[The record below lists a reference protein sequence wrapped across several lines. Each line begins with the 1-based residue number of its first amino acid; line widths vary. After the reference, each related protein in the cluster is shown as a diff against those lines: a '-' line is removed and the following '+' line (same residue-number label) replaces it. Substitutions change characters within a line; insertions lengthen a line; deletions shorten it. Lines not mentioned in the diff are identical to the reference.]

1 MVLPQPIPLFDLKEY
16 TYTNNPLPMQYLGSK
31 TRIAKWIL
39 ERIQAQFPDAVL
51 FVDPFA
57 GTGSVSIEAKER
69 GYQLFV
75 NDLQPY
81 SSVVL
86 NSLFCAARD
95 ELTETAKEITQLKD
109 DAHLLA
115 NGRGAAHSLL
125 EAERSQFK
133 RPKSGGWRWEDYRD
147 FCEKTSLVNGFA
159 DETSRLKQENAWNL
173 FVHYYA
179 NTYFGV
185 EQCLQLDALRE
196 YAENT
201 HSESVRTHIL
211 AATIT
216 AMTYAVSSTTHLA
229 QFLKP
234 TSAKRALHL
243 IERRSYNLIDAVA
256 ERLNDLAVF
265 PLPELPAQV
274 SQTDFRQALDLI
286 ALDERSVVYVDP
298 PYFKEHYSRY
308 YHVLDTFYLY
318 DYPKLTY
325 NERLGSTTV
334 GRYREDRT
342 VSDFGLKSSVQKA
355 FSDLFLLIY
364 QSGAKLAVSYAD
376 TSLVSKEQLIR
387 LAEEARLDTQVQE
400 VRLMHS
406 GQGQPRNKT
415 VTEFL
420 FLMQPKHS

>member
-1 MVLPQPIPLFDLKEY
+1 MVLPQTIPLFDLKEY

-39 ERIQAQFPDAVL
+39 EQIQTQFPEVVL

-57 GTGSVSIEAKER
+57 GTGSVSIEAKDR
-69 GYQLFV
+69 GYQLFI

-86 NSLFCAARD
+86 KSLFCAARD
-95 ELTETAKEITQLKD
+95 ELTETAIEITKLKA
-109 DAHLLA
+109 DAYLLA
-115 NGRGAAHSLL
+115 DGRGTARSLL
-125 EAERSQFK
+125 EDERSQFK
-133 RPKSGGWRWEDYRD
+133 HTKRGGWRWEDYQN

-173 FVHYYA
+173 FVRYYA

-185 EQCLQLDALRE
+185 EQCLQLDTLRE
-196 YAENT
+196 FAESIP
-201 HSESVRTHIL
+201 SEDMRMHIL

-265 PLPELPAQV
+265 PLPELPTQV
-274 SQTDFRQALDLI
+274 SQTDFRLALDSI
-286 ALDERSVVYVDP
+286 ALGEHSVVYVDP

-318 DYPKLTY
+318 DYPELTY
-325 NERLGSTTV
+325 NERLGSTTI

-342 VSDFGLKSSVQKA
+342 ISDFGLKSSVQKA
-355 FSDLFLLIY
+355 FSDLFALIY

-376 TSLVSKEQLIR
+376 TSLVSKEQLIH
-387 LAEEARLDTQVQE
+387 LAEEARLDTRVQE

>member
-1 MVLPQPIPLFDLKEY
+1 VVPSQQIPLFDLKEKKCI
-16 TYTNNPLPMQYLGSK
+16 NNPLPMQYLGSK

-39 ERIQAQFPDAVL
+39 AQIQTQFPEVVS

-57 GTGSVSIEAKER
+57 GTGSVSIEANDK
-69 GYQLFV
+69 GYQLFA
-75 NDLQPY
+75 NDVQPY
-81 SSVVL
+81 SSIVL
-86 NSLFCAARD
+86 KSLFCAARD
-95 ELTETAKEITQLKD
+95 ELTKTATEITKLKD
-109 DAHLLA
+109 DTYLLA
-115 NGRGAAHSLL
+115 NGRSSARSLL
-125 EAERSQFK
+125 EAEKSLFK
-133 RPKSGGWRWEDYRD
+133 RVKNGKWCWEEYRN
-147 FCEKTSLVNGFA
+147 FCEKTDLVKGFA
-159 DETSRLKQENAWNL
+159 DEILPLRQENAWNL
-173 FVHYYA
+173 FVSYYA

-185 EQCLQLDALRE
+185 EQCLQLDTLRE
-196 YAENT
+196 YAHNT
-201 HSESVRTHIL
+201 SSESLRTHIL

-229 QFLKP
+229 QYLKP
-234 TSAKRALHL
+234 TSARRAIHL
-243 IERRSYNLIDAVA
+243 IERRSYCLIDAVV
-256 ERLNDLAVF
+256 ERLKDLSMF
-265 PLPELPAQV
+265 PLPEQPAQV
-274 SQTDFRQALDLI
+274 SQTDFRLALDLVS
-286 ALDERSVVYVDP
+286 LDKCSVVYVDP

-342 VSDFGLKSSVQKA
+342 ISDFGLKSSVQKA
-355 FSDLFLLIY
+355 FSDLFALIY
-364 QSGAKLAVSYAD
+364 QNCAKLALSYAD
-376 TSLVSKEQLIR
+376 TSLVSKKQLIH